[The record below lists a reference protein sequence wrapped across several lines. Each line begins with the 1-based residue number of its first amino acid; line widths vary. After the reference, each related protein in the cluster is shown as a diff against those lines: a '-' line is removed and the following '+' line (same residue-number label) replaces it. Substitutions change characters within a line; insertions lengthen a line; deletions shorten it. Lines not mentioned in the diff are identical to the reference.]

1 MESNEIVVEPKP
13 MLPVRI
19 WRGFTAGISEILGQL
34 TTKEFWVK
42 LAKVCAKEMVSA
54 FLKTLGGKFLS
65 YGISRE
71 DPDVKKAVN
80 TASSSAAS
88 TAFGSGGYT
97 PRAEYPRASE
107 YGSSTY
113 RSYPVPVATQPEA
126 NFPGFG
132 SK

>member
-1 MESNEIVVEPKP
+1 MQSNDVLVPPKP
-13 MLPVRI
+13 LLPVRI
-19 WRGFTAGISEILGQL
+19 WNGFKAGVSDILGQL

-71 DPDVKKAVN
+71 DPEVKKAVN
-80 TASSSAAS
+80 TAQSTGAAA
-88 TAFGSGGYT
+88 AFNGGYNART
-97 PRAEYPRASE
+97 DYPRSSE
-107 YGSSTY
+107 YGSSAY
-113 RSYPVPVATQPEA
+113 RSYPAPVSPQPDG

-132 SK
+132 GR